1 MQITKTSI
9 LTGNTNTQE
18 IDITEE
24 QFAQVQNRKETG
36 TAIQKIVPHLSADDR
51 EFLINGITEEESDFY
66 FGKENEDVV
75 DLDENPR

>member
-9 LTGNTNTQE
+9 LTGNINTQE

-24 QFAQVQNRKETG
+24 QFAQVQNRRETG
-36 TAIQKIVPHLSADDR
+36 TRIQDIVPHLSADDR
-51 EFLINGITEEESDFY
+51 EFLINGVTEEESDFY
-66 FGKENEDVV
+66 FGKEHEDAV

>member
-9 LTGNTNTQE
+9 LSGNINTRE
-18 IDITEE
+18 INITEA
-24 QFAQVQNRKETG
+24 QFDQVQNRRDTG
-36 TAIQKIVPHLSADDR
+36 TPIQKIVPHLSADDR